1 MGVFCAENFVLLK
14 KIQKFAAEN
23 QSHNQITTM
32 RHFVSYFNDAVKKYW
47 ELPAVTNFG
56 KETYTYGQMAEN
68 IAKYHILFNEA
79 GISKGDKV
87 ALYARNSAEWVIAY
101 FATLTYD
108 AVVVPFLPDFIPA
121 AVAELASFSECKLL
135 IADDI
140 AINGLKED
148 EKHFKTLEA
157 TAGFV
162 GVINIKGMDVVYAAD
177 DKLANI
183 VENID
188 KSLSSLYP
196 SGISAAD
203 INYYEEERDLEAVVE
218 ISFTSGTTSATSKG
232 VVLPARSL
240 SANLEF
246 GYREISQCA
255 GGHIF
260 AILPMA
266 HMFGQAFDVLFPMTS
281 GCHLFV
287 MPGKPTPARL
297 IGGLGTVKPFMFLT
311 VPMVIEKIFKSKVF
325 PVIRK
330 YPAKLLLK
338 LPLLDRIVLNKIRKS
353 LLTAFGDSFTIGV
366 IIGGAALNREIE
378 DLLKRMKFPY
388 TVGYGMTECGPIISY
403 RDKSEYAKYSCGAN
417 VGSVDIRI
425 DSANPRRVLGEI
437 QVKGDAVMLGY
448 YKNEEA
454 TAAAFTADGWLRT
467 GDMGVF
473 DNQGNLYIK
482 GRCKNMILTA
492 SGQNIYPEE
501 IEDKINNLPYVLESL
516 VVGRKNALVALVVAD
531 YDAAKKD
538 GIQEADLEKLVNDNV
553 LALNPELAAYS
564 KIGYTEIRREAFEK
578 TPKQSI
584 RRFLYS

>member
-1 MGVFCAENFVLLK
+1 
-14 KIQKFAAEN
+14 
-23 QSHNQITTM
+23 M

-56 KETYTYGQMAEN
+56 KETYTYGQVAEN

-79 GISKGDKV
+79 GIKKGDKV
-87 ALYARNSAEWVIAY
+87 AVYARNSAEWVIAY

-108 AVVVPFLPDFIPA
+108 AVVVPFLPDFIPS

-135 IADDI
+135 IADDV
-140 AINGLKED
+140 AIKGLNED
-148 EKHFKTLEA
+148 EKNLKALEA

-162 GVINIKGMDVVYAAD
+162 GVLNINGLELVYAAD

-183 VENID
+183 VENLD

-196 SGISAAD
+196 AGISAAD
-203 INYYEEERDLEAVVE
+203 INYYKEERDMETVVE

-246 GYREISQCA
+246 GYREIPQCV

-266 HMFGQAFDVLFPMTS
+266 HMFGQAFDVLFPLTS

-338 LPLLDRIVLNKIRKS
+338 LPLLDRIVLNKIKKS
-353 LLTAFGDSFTIGV
+353 LLSAFGGGFTTGV
-366 IIGGAALNREIE
+366 IIGGAALNREVE

-388 TVGYGMTECGPIISY
+388 TVGYGMTECAPIISY
-403 RDKSEYAKYSCGAN
+403 RDKSEYVKYSCGAN

-473 DNQGNLYIK
+473 DSKGNLYIK

-501 IEDKINNLPYVLESL
+501 IEDKINNLPYVMESL
-516 VVGRKNALVALVVAD
+516 VVGRKNALVALVVVD
-531 YDAAKKD
+531 YDAARKD
-538 GIQEADLEKLVNDNV
+538 GIGEADLEKLVNDNV

-584 RRFLYS
+584 KRFMYS